1 MCSRS
6 SQSNMEMKNN
16 DTPRPMYDLN
26 EERGKA
32 SFHPRALTF
41 VLEGGEA
48 KTQRREYFERLVE
61 EVEIVTHHRA
71 PTLVPFVCSSNDPMA
86 RGGA

>member
-1 MCSRS
+1 
-6 SQSNMEMKNN
+6 MEMKNN

-61 EVEIVTHHRA
+61 EVW
-71 PTLVPFVCSSNDPMA
+71 
-86 RGGA
+86 

>member
-1 MCSRS
+1 
-6 SQSNMEMKNN
+6 MEMKNN

-61 EVEIVTHHRA
+61 EVHGRVTWWGVAVLCRRVTSTT
-71 PTLVPFVCSSNDPMA
+71 PQGGRDKSS
-86 RGGA
+86 R